1 MDYFMAMDI
10 SASGMTTQRFRLDTV
25 ALNLANASTT
35 RGIEGGPYRRQQV
48 ILGERAMQ
56 TSFEQML
63 AWEKGVRYAGVEV
76 VQVQEDDSPP
86 RLVLEPGHPDADER
100 GFVRYP
106 NIDPVGE
113 MVILLEAVR
122 LYEANVR
129 ALNAGKEMALRAL
142 QI

>member
-25 ALNLANASTT
+25 SLNLANASTT
-35 RGIEGGPYRRQQV
+35 RSINGGPYRRQQV

-63 AWEKGVRYAGVEV
+63 ERERGVRYAGVEV
-76 VQVQEDDSPP
+76 VQVQEDDTPP
-86 RLVLEPGHPDADER
+86 RLVLEPGHPDADAR

-106 NIDPVGE
+106 NINPVAE
-113 MVILLEAVR
+113 MVILLESVR

-129 ALNAGKEMALRAL
+129 ALNAGRDMALRAL
-142 QI
+142 EI

>member
-1 MDYFMAMDI
+1 MDYFVAMDI

-25 ALNLANASTT
+25 ALNVANATTT

-48 ILGERAMQ
+48 ILGERAMRP
-56 TSFEQML
+56 SFEQL
-63 AWEKGVRYAGVEV
+63 LERERGVRYAGVEV
-76 VQVQEDDSPP
+76 LQVQEDDSPP
-86 RLVLEPGHPDADER
+86 RLVLEPGHPDADAR

-113 MVILLEAVR
+113 MVILMEAMR

>member
-1 MDYFMAMDI
+1 MDYFAAMDI
-10 SASGMTTQRFRLDTV
+10 SASGMSTQRFRLDTV
-25 ALNLANASTT
+25 SLNLANASTT
-35 RGIEGGPYRRQQV
+35 SGIDGGPYRRQQV

-56 TSFEQML
+56 PSFDQMIAREQ
-63 AWEKGVRYAGVEV
+63 GVRMAGVEV
-76 VQVQEDDSPP
+76 LQVQDDDSPP

-106 NIDPVGE
+106 NINPVAE

-142 QI
+142 DI

>member
-1 MDYFMAMDI
+1 MDYFSAMDI

-25 ALNLANASTT
+25 ALNMANASTT
-35 RGIEGGPYRRQQV
+35 RSINGGPYRRQQV

-56 TSFEQML
+56 PTFDQLLAREQGL
-63 AWEKGVRYAGVEV
+63 RYAGVEV
-76 VQVQEDDSPP
+76 VQIQEDDSPP
-86 RLVLEPGHPDADER
+86 RLVLEPGHPDADAR

-106 NIDPVGE
+106 NINPVGE

>member
-1 MDYFMAMDI
+1 MDYFIAMDI

-25 ALNLANASTT
+25 ALNLANAATT
-35 RGIEGGPYRRQQV
+35 RSIDGGPYRRQEV
-48 ILGERAMQ
+48 ILGERAMR

-63 AWEKGVRYAGVEV
+63 ARERGVRYAGVEV
-76 VQVQEDDSPP
+76 LEVQEDDTPP

-129 ALNAGKEMALRAL
+129 AMNAGKEMALRAL

>member
-1 MDYFMAMDI
+1 MDYFSAMDI

-25 ALNLANASTT
+25 ALNMANASTT
-35 RGIEGGPYRRQQV
+35 RSINGGPYRRQQV

-56 TSFEQML
+56 PTFNQML
-63 AWEKGVRYAGVEV
+63 AREQGLRYAGVEV
-76 VQVQEDDSPP
+76 VQIQEDDSPP
-86 RLVLEPGHPDADER
+86 RLVLEPGHPDADAR

-106 NIDPVGE
+106 NINPVGE

>member
-1 MDYFMAMDI
+1 MDYFVAMDI

-25 ALNLANASTT
+25 SLNLANATTT

-48 ILGERAMQ
+48 ILGERAMRP
-56 TSFEQML
+56 SFEQL
-63 AWEKGVRYAGVEV
+63 LERERGVRYAGVEV
-76 VQVQEDDSPP
+76 LQVQEDDSPP
-86 RLVLEPGHPDADER
+86 RLVLEPGHPDADAR

-113 MVILLEAVR
+113 MVILMEAMR

>member
-1 MDYFMAMDI
+1 MDYFSAMDI

-25 ALNLANASTT
+25 ALNMANASTT
-35 RGIEGGPYRRQQV
+35 RSINGGPYRRQQV

-56 TSFEQML
+56 PTFDQML
-63 AWEKGVRYAGVEV
+63 AREQGLRYAGVEV
-76 VQVQEDDSPP
+76 VQIQEDDSPP
-86 RLVLEPGHPDADER
+86 RLVLEPGHPDADAR

-106 NIDPVGE
+106 NINPVGE

>member
-1 MDYFMAMDI
+1 MDYFVAMDI

-25 ALNLANASTT
+25 ALNLANATTT
-35 RGIEGGPYRRQQV
+35 RGIEGGPYRRQHV
-48 ILGERAMQ
+48 ILGERAQ
-56 TSFEQML
+56 RPSFEHL
-63 AWEKGVRYAGVEV
+63 LERERGVRYAGVEV
-76 VQVQEDDSPP
+76 LQVQEDDSPP
-86 RLVLEPGHPDADER
+86 RLVLEPGHPDADAR

-113 MVILLEAVR
+113 MVILMEAMR

>member
-1 MDYFMAMDI
+1 MDYFSAMDI

-25 ALNLANASTT
+25 ALNMANASTT
-35 RGIEGGPYRRQQV
+35 RSINGGPYRRQQV

-56 TSFEQML
+56 PTFDQML
-63 AWEKGVRYAGVEV
+63 AREQGLRYAGVEV
-76 VQVQEDDSPP
+76 VQIQEDDSPP
-86 RLVLEPGHPDADER
+86 RLVLEPGHPDADSR

-106 NIDPVGE
+106 NINPVGE

>member
-1 MDYFMAMDI
+1 MDYFTAMDI

-35 RGIEGGPYRRQQV
+35 RSINGGPYRRQHV

-63 AWEKGVRYAGVEV
+63 ERERGVRYAGVEV
-76 VQVQEDDSPP
+76 IQVQEDDTAP
-86 RLVLEPGHPDADER
+86 RLVLEPGHPDADAR

-106 NIDPVGE
+106 NINPVAE
-113 MVILLEAVR
+113 MVILLESVR

-129 ALNAGKEMALRAL
+129 ALNAGRDMALRAL
-142 QI
+142 EI

>member
-1 MDYFMAMDI
+1 MDYFSAMDI

-25 ALNLANASTT
+25 ALNMANASTT
-35 RGIEGGPYRRQQV
+35 RSINGGPYRRQQV

-56 TSFEQML
+56 PTFNQML
-63 AWEKGVRYAGVEV
+63 AREQGLRYAGVEV
-76 VQVQEDDSPP
+76 VQIQEDDSPP
-86 RLVLEPGHPDADER
+86 RLVLEPGHPDADAR

-106 NIDPVGE
+106 NINPVGE

-122 LYEANVR
+122 LYEENVR